1 MIWLARCT
9 ADDSF
14 LTLISTGTVC
24 YSRPPRAIKRGPVPS
39 SGGRADG
46 CPQSERA
53 EAARAPDAPT
63 APEPKSL
70 ATTAVASR
78 TSTQSLSAQKAGGLR
93 GRRARRGR
101 TAAGCSACT
110 CAQPHS
116 SRCRLATTCREFMKQ
131 QQRPTIALLAP
142 CDCTAVMSQP
152 FMFACGCVRCNRTQS
167 CRPMSDI
174 RRSLSSIC
182 ISVYII
188 GLIRPM
194 YIAHCIM
201 DAVMYILSNLC
212 WPATLICDN
221 RSN

>member
-142 CDCTAVMSQP
+142 CDRTAVTSQP
-152 FMFACGCVRCNRTQS
+152 FMFACLRLRPLQSYSVMSANVRHTEVVVLDLHKCVHHRIDQTDVHRPLYNGRCNVH
-167 CRPMSDI
+167 
-174 RRSLSSIC
+174 SLQPLLASHPD
-182 ISVYII
+182 
-188 GLIRPM
+188 L
-194 YIAHCIM
+194 
-201 DAVMYILSNLC
+201 
-212 WPATLICDN
+212 
-221 RSN
+221 